1 MEPLLVLAVL
11 AGAVYLFSTEKLP
24 VDLVALLV
32 LASLLVLGLVTP
44 AEALSGFSSEA
55 TITVAAM
62 FVLSAGL
69 QASGALHA
77 LGRLLAKVRWPWL
90 FLLVLM
96 LVVGPISA
104 FVNNTAAV
112 AVFLPIVLAA
122 AAASRQSPSQLLIPL
137 SYAAQMGGV
146 CTLIGTSTNL
156 LVNSLARDLGHPG
169 FGLFDFAPVGLVTMG
184 VGFVYI
190 LAFRR
195 WLLPHHAPAQGLT
208 DAYEL
213 GKYLTELRVMPGS
226 RLLGR
231 SVAEARLGEKHGVFV
246 LELLRG
252 EEHVWAPRAERVR
265 EGDVLLVRGDWSK
278 LSALKDDLGLEI
290 DPEFTLSDQSFSAG
304 DGDGDGRAFA
314 ELMVA
319 PNSRFVG
326 ATIASLDFHWH
337 YNATVLA
344 MQRRGEV
351 LRESLKQV
359 ELQVGDI
366 LLVLAAPD
374 EIAQLRRNP
383 NVVVLSEREREQVSR
398 RKVVLSLAI
407 MAAAIGVA
415 ALGWLPIVASA
426 LLGCIALVAL
436 RVLMPEEAYGAI
448 DWRVIMLLAG
458 VIPLGIAMQ
467 KSGLAGVLAG
477 GVVELIGPF
486 GPLAVLAG
494 IYLVTAVL
502 TELMSNNA
510 TAVLLTPIAFSTAVS
525 MELSPTPFIV
535 AVLFAASTSFAT
547 PVGYQTNTMVYG
559 PGGYRFADYLR
570 FGIPLNLLFW
580 VIAVLAIPV
589 FFPFHP

>member
-11 AGAVYLFSTEKLP
+11 AGAVYLFTTEKLP

-44 AEALSGFSSEA
+44 SEALSGFSSEA

-69 QASGALHA
+69 QASGALHS

-169 FGLFDFAPVGLVTMG
+169 FGLFDFAPVGVITMG
-184 VGFVYI
+184 LGFAYLLLV
-190 LAFRR
+190 RR

-231 SVAEARLGEKHGVFV
+231 SVAEAGLGEKHGVYV

-278 LSALKDDLGLEI
+278 LSALKDELGLEI
-290 DPEFTLSDQSFSAG
+290 DPEFTLSDQSFSA
-304 DGDGDGRAFA
+304 GDGDGRAFA

-366 LLVLAAPD
+366 LLVLAASD

-383 NVVVLSEREREQVSR
+383 NVVVLSERERQQVSR

-407 MAAAIGVA
+407 MIAAIGVA

-436 RVLMPEEAYGAI
+436 RVLMPEEAYAAI

-477 GVVELIGPF
+477 GVVDVIGPF

-570 FGIPLNLLFW
+570 IGIPLNLLFW

>member
-11 AGAVYLFSTEKLP
+11 AGAVYLFTTEKLP

-69 QASGALHA
+69 QASGALHS

-169 FGLFDFAPVGLVTMG
+169 FGLFDFAPVGVITMG
-184 VGFVYI
+184 VGFAYI
-190 LAFRR
+190 LLVRR

-231 SVAEARLGEKHGVFV
+231 SVAEAGLGEKHGVYV

-278 LSALKDDLGLEI
+278 LSALKDELGLEI
-290 DPEFTLSDQSFSAG
+290 DPEFTLSDQSFSA
-304 DGDGDGRAFA
+304 GDGDGRAFA

-366 LLVLAAPD
+366 LLVLAASE

-436 RVLMPEEAYGAI
+436 RVLGPDEAYAAI

-477 GVVELIGPF
+477 GVVDVIGPF

-494 IYLVTAVL
+494 LYLVTAVL

-570 FGIPLNLLFW
+570 IGIPLNLLFW

>member
-11 AGAVYLFSTEKLP
+11 AGAVYLFTTEKLP

-69 QASGALHA
+69 QASGALHS

-184 VGFVYI
+184 VGFAYLLLV
-190 LAFRR
+190 RR

-231 SVAEARLGEKHGVFV
+231 SVAEAGLGEKHGVYV

-265 EGDVLLVRGDWSK
+265 EGDVLLVRGDWAK
-278 LSALKDDLGLEI
+278 LSALKDELGLEI
-290 DPEFTLSDQSFSAG
+290 DPEFTLSDQSFSA
-304 DGDGDGRAFA
+304 GDGDGRAFA

-366 LLVLAAPD
+366 LLVLAASE

-407 MAAAIGVA
+407 MIAAIGVA

-436 RVLMPEEAYGAI
+436 RVLMPEEAYAAI

-477 GVVELIGPF
+477 GVVDVIGPF

-570 FGIPLNLLFW
+570 IGIPLNLLFW

>member
-11 AGAVYLFSTEKLP
+11 AGAVYLFTTEKLP

-69 QASGALHA
+69 QASGALHS

-184 VGFVYI
+184 VGFAYLLLV
-190 LAFRR
+190 RR

-231 SVAEARLGEKHGVFV
+231 SVAEAGLGEKHGVYV

-265 EGDVLLVRGDWSK
+265 EGDVLLVRGDWAK
-278 LSALKDDLGLEI
+278 LSALKDELGLEI
-290 DPEFTLSDQSFSAG
+290 DPEFTLSDQSFSA
-304 DGDGDGRAFA
+304 GDGDGRAFA

-366 LLVLAAPD
+366 LLVLAASE

-407 MAAAIGVA
+407 MIAAIGVA

-436 RVLMPEEAYGAI
+436 RVLMPEEAYAAI

-477 GVVELIGPF
+477 GVVDVIGPF

-570 FGIPLNLLFW
+570 IGIPLNLLFW
-580 VIAVLAIPV
+580 VIAVLVIPV

>member
-11 AGAVYLFSTEKLP
+11 AGAVYLFTTEKLP

-69 QASGALHA
+69 QASGALHS

-169 FGLFDFAPVGLVTMG
+169 FGLFDFAPVGLLTMA
-184 VGFVYI
+184 VGFAYLLLV
-190 LAFRR
+190 RR

-208 DAYEL
+208 EAYEL

-231 SVAEARLGEKHGVFV
+231 SVAEAGLGEKHGVYV

-278 LSALKDDLGLEI
+278 LSALKDELGLEI
-290 DPEFTLSDQSFSAG
+290 DPEFTLSDQSFSA
-304 DGDGDGRAFA
+304 GDGDGRAFA

-366 LLVLAAPD
+366 LLVLAAS
-374 EIAQLRRNP
+374 EEVAQLRRNP

-407 MAAAIGVA
+407 MGAAIGVA

-436 RVLMPEEAYGAI
+436 RVLMPEEAYAAI

-477 GVVELIGPF
+477 GVVDVIGPF

-494 IYLVTAVL
+494 LYLVTAVL

-570 FGIPLNLLFW
+570 IGIPLNLLFW

>member
-11 AGAVYLFSTEKLP
+11 AGAVYLFTTEKLP

-32 LASLLVLGLVTP
+32 LASLLVLGLVSP
-44 AEALSGFSSEA
+44 SEALSGFSSEA

-69 QASGALHA
+69 QASGALHS

-190 LAFRR
+190 LLFRR

-208 DAYEL
+208 EAYEL

-231 SVAEARLGEKHGVFV
+231 SVAEAGLGEKHGVYV

-290 DPEFTLSDQSFSAG
+290 DPEFTLSDQSFSA
-304 DGDGDGRAFA
+304 GDGDGRAFA

-407 MAAAIGVA
+407 MVAAIGAA

-436 RVLMPEEAYGAI
+436 RVLGPDEAYAAI
-448 DWRVIMLLAG
+448 DWRAIMLLAG

-477 GVVELIGPF
+477 GVVDIIGPF

>member
-11 AGAVYLFSTEKLP
+11 AGAVYLFTTEKLP

-69 QASGALHA
+69 QASGALHS

-169 FGLFDFAPVGLVTMG
+169 FGLFDFAPVGLLTMA
-184 VGFVYI
+184 VGFAYLLLV
-190 LAFRR
+190 RR

-208 DAYEL
+208 EAYEL

-231 SVAEARLGEKHGVFV
+231 SVAEAGLGEKHGVYV

-278 LSALKDDLGLEI
+278 LSALKDELGLEI

-304 DGDGDGRAFA
+304 DGDGRVFA

-374 EIAQLRRNP
+374 EVAALRRNP

-407 MAAAIGVA
+407 MGAAIGVA

-436 RVLMPEEAYGAI
+436 RVLMPEEAYAAI

-477 GVVELIGPF
+477 GVVDVIGPF

-494 IYLVTAVL
+494 LYLVTAVL

-570 FGIPLNLLFW
+570 IGIPLNLLFW